1 MIYLFKYLSYFILF
15 LKYLLVLFNWLK
27 RLVIIIIALIA
38 FYSILTV
45 LNVDLLTVVWFV
57 FLFFIHQFECKFFEV
72 VEKFTFIQWFLLV
85 IFGHVFSLKAG
96 VERCLSAEN
105 VLWKSL
111 RRFQIDVDIVEFEI
125 FSLIFNNVIIFTWNT
140 YLTQFVIAFVIF
152 WIIKIIYISIK
163 IWKRRQIEVIVGSRT
178 ISSLS
183 EIFIWLVRERS
194 SKIFMKLWKM
204 VLIGCHFHVSFI
216 IVYTIAVS
224 SILFYI
230 VAKTFLHFLE
240 KLFMIFRFFIKLIVF
255 IFLRRFFHF
264 QLVLDLVIFH
274 DSYFY
279 I

>member
-1 MIYLFKYLSYFILF
+1 LIYLFKYLSYFILF

-27 RLVIIIIALIA
+27 WLVIIIIALIA

-45 LNVDLLTVVWFV
+45 LNVYLLTVVWFV

-105 VLWKSL
+105 VLWKFL
-111 RRFQIDVDIVEFEI
+111 RRFQIDVDIIEFEI

-183 EIFIWLVRERS
+183 EIFVWLVRERS
-194 SKIFMKLWKM
+194 S
-204 VLIGCHFHVSFI
+204 
-216 IVYTIAVS
+216 
-224 SILFYI
+224 
-230 VAKTFLHFLE
+230 
-240 KLFMIFRFFIKLIVF
+240 
-255 IFLRRFFHF
+255 
-264 QLVLDLVIFH
+264 
-274 DSYFY
+274 
-279 I
+279 

>member
-85 IFGHVFSLKAG
+85 IFGHVFSLKA
-96 VERCLSAEN
+96 
-105 VLWKSL
+105 
-111 RRFQIDVDIVEFEI
+111 DVDIVEFEI

-183 EIFIWLVRERS
+183 EIFVWLVRERC